1 MSEQQ
6 SVVLVPS
13 RHAEWAGMAAA
24 MGDRIRR
31 QVPDA
36 QVEHIGSTS
45 VPDLP
50 AKDVVDLLV
59 GVAGERIL
67 QVAEELA
74 AVGFDL
80 EGGVPGHS
88 WLSYPSRSARTHVLH
103 VVETG
108 GTAWLRRLA
117 FRNLLRRNPAARERY
132 LSVKRAAAEGS
143 AGWDDYTQAKTP
155 VVRELLAEDPAGPP
169 LANR

>member
-6 SVVLVPS
+6 PVVLVSS

-24 MGDRIRR
+24 MAVRIRG

-67 QVAEELA
+67 QVADELA
-74 AVGFDL
+74 AAGFDL
-80 EGGVPGHS
+80 EGGRPGHS

-108 GTAWLRRLA
+108 GTAWQRRLD
-117 FRNLLRRNPAARERY
+117 FRNLLRRDPAARARY
-132 LSVKRAAAEGS
+132 LAAKRAAAEGS

-155 VVRELLAEDPAGPP
+155 VVRELLGEDPRERPVGK
-169 LANR
+169 